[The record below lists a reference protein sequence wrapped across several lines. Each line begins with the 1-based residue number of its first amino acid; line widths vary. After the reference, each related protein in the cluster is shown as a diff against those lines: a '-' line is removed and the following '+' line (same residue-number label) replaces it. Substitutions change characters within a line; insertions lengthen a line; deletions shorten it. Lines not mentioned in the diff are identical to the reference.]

1 MYYCLLKHRSISMKI
16 LLIEDE
22 EKVAGFIQ
30 RGLQAEG
37 FSVDVASDGE
47 RGERKLRRQ
56 TYDLLI
62 LDLLLPKKDGFEIIK
77 SLRTDKSPIPIL
89 VLTARSATEDIVKGL
104 ELGAD
109 DYLVKPFAFSELVA
123 RLRSLARRDKTSS
136 IILKLGDLQL
146 DTVRH
151 QAVRN
156 GVTIPLTRR
165 EYNLLEFFLRH
176 PYSLVTRRQ
185 LEEEVWG
192 YDYDPGTNIVDVYI
206 NHLRKKIDHAY
217 NIKLIHSVRGRGYIF
232 TDRSD
237 DLKKY

>member
-1 MYYCLLKHRSISMKI
+1 MKI

-37 FSVDVASDGE
+37 FTVDIAPDGE
-47 RGERKLRRQ
+47 KGERKLRRQ

-77 SLRTDKSPIPIL
+77 SLRSEKNPVPIL
-89 VLTARSATEDIVKGL
+89 VLTARSATEDIVRGL

-136 IILKLGDLQL
+136 TILKLGDLQL

-156 GVTIPLTRR
+156 GSKIPLTRR
-165 EYNLLEFFLRH
+165 EYNLLEYFLRH

-206 NHLRKKIDHAY
+206 NHLRKKIDYPHS
-217 NIKLIHSVRGRGYIF
+217 IKLIHSVRGRGYIF
-232 TDRSD
+232 TDRPD